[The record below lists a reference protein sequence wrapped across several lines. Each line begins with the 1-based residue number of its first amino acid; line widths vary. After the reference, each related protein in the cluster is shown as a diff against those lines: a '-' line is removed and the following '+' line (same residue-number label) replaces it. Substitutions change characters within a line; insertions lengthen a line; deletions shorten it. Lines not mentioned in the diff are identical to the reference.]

1 MTMSC
6 WALGSI
12 LGPCFGGLVAEPCTT
27 WEAFR
32 ASDLCSNSSLLR
44 KFPFVIPFGAT
55 AVLCA
60 VSWIVGICALHP
72 EAAVLA
78 AWASEDEQQAASGSG
93 GSEAQST
100 DAASVQDNGAVC
112 HSFHRAALH
121 RTLSML
127 KQSPVVKL
135 SSCIC
140 TRRAQCCHE
149 MFRLRSFPLAFI
161 ELPLWLLL

>member
-60 VSWIVGICALHP
+60 FSWIVGMSALHP

-78 AWASEDEQQAASGSG
+78 AWASEDEQQAASGSAG
-93 GSEAQST
+93 GEAQST
-100 DAASVQDNGAVC
+100 DAASVQDNDAVC
-112 HSFHRAALH
+112 HSFYHSFCHSFYRAAQH
-121 RTLSML
+121 RTLNSHAWC
-127 KQSPVVKL
+127 S
-135 SSCIC
+135 
-140 TRRAQCCHE
+140 
-149 MFRLRSFPLAFI
+149 LAAVSTLADHI
-161 ELPLWLLL
+161 TAH